1 MQWDEGWEA
10 TIAIDQITVSIN
22 SPKGVALLTPLIPRS
37 VVETEGPAFWFL
49 DSLCV
54 VKATTESTGGAFSMV
69 HHTAPPGHATP
80 YHLHHVEDEAF
91 YILDGQF
98 TFICDGKKTVVGP
111 GGYMFLPRGIPHG
124 IRVSGSTPS
133 TMLILATPGTG
144 FVGMM
149 QEMAEPAM
157 ERVIP
162 SHKAPDFEKLT
173 KLCAKYQID
182 ILGPLP
188 D

>member
-1 MQWDEGWEA
+1 
-10 TIAIDQITVSIN
+10 
-22 SPKGVALLTPLIPRS
+22 LLTELSARS
-37 VVETEGPAFWFL
+37 VAGAEGPAFWFL
-49 DSLCV
+49 NSLCV
-54 VKATTESTGGAFSMV
+54 IKATTESTGGAFSMV
-69 HHTAPPGHATP
+69 YHVAPPGQATP

-91 YILDGQF
+91 YVLDGEF
-98 TFICDGKKTVVGP
+98 TFFCDGRKIVVGP
-111 GGYMFLPRGIPHG
+111 GGYIFLPRGIPHG
-124 IRVSGSTPS
+124 IRVTGDAPS

-149 QEMAEPAM
+149 EEMAEPAA
-157 ERVIP
+157 ERIIP
-162 SHKAPDFEKLT
+162 PWSEPDHMKLT